1 MQASQVEERGVR
13 SGREQ
18 LGRLEMIFAI
28 LIAQLELGE
37 AQFLQELLVPVQ
49 GLLLLQVVRAVI
61 VGALVDRTVGALF
74 PAVEGALTVRA
85 PVNGFRVP
93 MAASDL
99 RQLATDFAAQLAGLT
114 TIVEVE
120 IVARGV
126 AIGAAAGDRERAGV
140 ATSNRSQRSAA
151 GFQVLGTELLPVQGR
166 LKSRRLSEGSFRVD
180 KEIAVVRVLLAKIIA
195 GWDLGLGIGQQFS
208 ELANQLFQF
217 RAAKFS
223 AQPKDKA
230 CYFVHGGWS
239 PRNWASS
246 LNVYSRTE
254 TQPLF
259 TFPVKSSPTLSLRT
273 ELWKL
278 TRCGNRGKIKEP
290 KRFSHCSHSA
300 WKTLRKKRCE
310 FPTVPTASAASSSI
324 ETKQHNET
332 APKGGRQ
339 RRFAFLTDNSRG

>member
-1 MQASQVEERGVR
+1 
-13 SGREQ
+13 
-18 LGRLEMIFAI
+18 
-28 LIAQLELGE
+28 
-37 AQFLQELLVPVQ
+37 
-49 GLLLLQVVRAVI
+49 
-61 VGALVDRTVGALF
+61 
-74 PAVEGALTVRA
+74 
-85 PVNGFRVP
+85 
-93 MAASDL
+93 MAASEG
-99 RQLATDFAAQLAGLT
+99 RQLAADFAAQLAGLT

-120 IVARGV
+120 IIAWRMAVEAATGRRGRV
-126 AIGAAAGDRERAGV
+126 GAA
-140 ATSNRSQRSAA
+140 TSDRSQRSAA
-151 GFQVLGTELLPVQGR
+151 GFQVLGTELLPLQGGLR
-166 LKSRRLSEGSFRVD
+166 SRRLSEGSFRVD

-246 LNVYSRTE
+246 LNVDSRRE

-278 TRCGNRGKIKEP
+278 TRCGNLGKIQEP

-310 FPTVPTASAASSSI
+310 FPTVSTASAASSSLKN
-324 ETKQHNET
+324 KQHCDET
-332 APKGGRQ
+332 APKGGDSADS
-339 RRFAFLTDNSRG
+339 RFLQITQGLSS